1 MRLWVRAEQSTESFE
16 QLSQRVFG
24 NVLLIIALMSLPATL
39 LSLWRASFMGWQL
52 FMVIQVLACL
62 AIWAM
67 VLLREQLSIQARLVG
82 LSLVFFLF
90 VTPATLQLGPV
101 AESRGFLM
109 FLAFLVGLFATPR
122 AVLLLTGLILLWVFG
137 FALLAVNQGLPLQID
152 DYQAYS
158 EQPAVW
164 VVMAM
169 VIGLFSGT
177 IGYVGAALM
186 QHLKHQAQALQRNEA
201 RLRGLFELSPIG
213 IALSDVRTGRF
224 LEVNEQLLAD
234 TDYSQE
240 AFLQLDY
247 WQLTPREYESQ
258 EVQQLQLLLENG
270 RFGPYE
276 KELRRRDGSH
286 FPVRVKGLLVKDAN
300 GQRQIWSMV
309 EDISEEQRLAK
320 LQREFVSTV
329 SHELRTP
336 LTSITGALGLISG
349 GVLGELPDQARGML
363 EIAQQNSQQL
373 ALLVNDLLD
382 MEKLLAGKMEF
393 NLQPH
398 ALLSLVELALR
409 NNQSYAEQHQVQL
422 TLVSQSDAR
431 VRVDALRLG
440 QVLNNLLS
448 NAAKFSP
455 RGAQVE
461 LGIKVHEGWVR
472 VSVQDHGSGIP
483 LEFHNKVFD
492 SFTQADSSSTRS
504 KGGTGLG
511 LAITRQLLERMGGR
525 ITFSS
530 EVGKGTTFYFELPL
544 CE

>member
-1 MRLWVRAEQSTESFE
+1 MQLWVRAGYSAESFE

-24 NVLLIIALMSLPATL
+24 NVILLIALISLPAVL

-52 FMVIQVLACL
+52 FMAVQMLACL
-62 AIWAM
+62 LVWVM
-67 VLLREQLSIQARLVG
+67 VLLRERLSISIRLV
-82 LSLVFFLF
+82 LLAVVFFLF
-90 VTPATLQLGPV
+90 VTPSTLQLGPV

-122 AVLLLTGLILLWVFG
+122 AVLLLSGLILLWIFS
-137 FALLAVNQGLPLQID
+137 FALLAVNQGLPLQIH
-152 DYQAYS
+152 DYKAYS

-169 VIGLFSGT
+169 VIGLFSAC
-177 IGYVGAALM
+177 IGYVGSALV
-186 QHLKHQAQALQRNEA
+186 QHLKHQAQALQVNEA

-213 IALSDVRTGRF
+213 IVLSDVRTGRF
-224 LEVNEQLLAD
+224 LEANEQLLSD
-234 TDYSQE
+234 TGYSQAE
-240 AFLQLDY
+240 FLQLDY
-247 WQLTPREYESQ
+247 WQITPREYETQ
-258 EVQQLQLLLENG
+258 EAQQLHLLLEQD

-276 KELRRRDGSH
+276 KELIRRDGSR
-286 FPVRVKGLLVKDAN
+286 FPVRVKGLLLRDAQ

-309 EDISEEQRLAK
+309 EDITEEKRLAK
-320 LQREFVSTV
+320 MQREFVSTV

-349 GVLGELPDQARGML
+349 GVLGVLPDKARDML
-363 EIAQQNSQQL
+363 EIARQNGQQL

-393 NLQPH
+393 NLQPR
-398 ALLSLVELALR
+398 ALLPLVEQALR
-409 NNQSYAEQHQVQL
+409 NNQGYAEQHRVQL
-422 TLVSQSDAR
+422 SLVSQ
-431 VRVDALRLG
+431 VDAQVLVDDLRLE

-455 RGAQVE
+455 SGAQVE
-461 LGIKVHEGWVR
+461 VDIRVHEGWAR
-472 VSVQDHGSGIP
+472 VSVQDHGSGIAP
-483 LEFHNKVFD
+483 EFQARVFD
-492 SFTQADSSSTRS
+492 KFTQADCSDTRS

-511 LAITRQLLERMGGR
+511 LAISRQLLERMGGR
-525 ITFSS
+525 IAFESRLGEGS
-530 EVGKGTTFYFELPL
+530 TFYFELPL

>member
-90 VTPATLQLGPV
+90 VTPSTLQLGPV

-247 WQLTPREYESQ
+247 WQLTPREYETQ

-349 GVLGELPDQARGML
+349 GVLGELPDKARGML

-398 ALLSLVELALR
+398 ALLPLVELALR

-492 SFTQADSSSTRS
+492 SFTQADSSSARS